1 MCVLTV
7 LKPLLTFHSLL
18 KVYAVKPLLTFHSL
32 LESIRCETSVNLPQ
46 FIGKYTL

>member
-18 KVYAVKPLLTFHSL
+18 
-32 LESIRCETSVNLPQ
+32 ESIRCETFVNLSQ
-46 FIGKYTL
+46 FIGKYTLFQSG